1 MANSSAFPLGELDH
15 LMEQSKSLRSENIRD
30 EIVSRIYQNSHQ
42 LCEES
47 VRYTRSHRIP
57 PSHARLDRIL
67 TSRTWGF
74 PIMLAILGLIIYMTI
89 WGANLPSQA
98 LARLFGA
105 GEPVLSQVLQALGS
119 PVWLHDLLVFG
130 LYRGTT
136 WVVSVMLPPMAI
148 FFPVFALL
156 ENFGFLPRVA
166 FNMDRVF
173 QKSGGHG
180 KQALTMA
187 MGFGCNA
194 AAIVSTR
201 IIESP
206 RERLLAILTNNFVPC
221 NGRWPLLILLA
232 SLFMA
237 AGFSSGIGTM
247 VTAAVVMGLVLF
259 GIVVTLF
266 VSWALSK
273 TALRGVPTHYTL
285 ELPPFRRPKFWNTI
299 YRATMDKSLFVLK
312 RAVIIAAPASLIT
325 WILANID
332 IGSASILEH
341 AARFLDPFAQALG
354 LDGFILL
361 AFILGLPAN
370 EVVLPILL
378 MGYLATGS
386 MVEADQLADLK
397 QILLDHGWTWLTALN
412 MMLFSLLHY
421 PCGTT
426 LFTIY
431 KETKSV
437 KWSLLAALI
446 PTAIAVAVT
455 FTITQIVRL
464 FI

>member
-1 MANSSAFPLGELDH
+1 MANSSVFPLGELDH
-15 LMEQSKSLRSENIRD
+15 LMEQSKSLGSEKIRD
-30 EIVSRIYQNSHQ
+30 EIVSQIYQKSHM
-42 LCEES
+42 LCQES
-47 VRYTRSHRIP
+47 VHYTNKNWIP
-57 PSHARLDRIL
+57 RFHIKLDQIL

-74 PIMLAILGLIIYMTI
+74 PIMLVMLGVIIYLTI
-89 WGANLPSQA
+89 WGANIPSQA
-98 LARLFGA
+98 LASLFSI
-105 GEPVLSQVLQALGS
+105 GEPILSQIILFFGT
-119 PVWLHDLLVFG
+119 PMWFHDLLVYG

-148 FFPVFALL
+148 FFPIFSLL

-173 QKSGGHG
+173 KKSGGHG

-221 NGRWPLLILLA
+221 NGRWPILILMA

-237 AGFSSGIGTM
+237 AGFSSGIATM
-247 VTAAVVMGLVLF
+247 VTAGVVMGLVLI
-259 GIVVTLF
+259 GIVVTLA
-266 VSWALSK
+266 VSWILSK

-312 RAVIIAAPASLIT
+312 RAVIIAAPASLLT

-332 IGSASILEH
+332 IGSISILEH
-341 AARFLDPFAQALG
+341 TANFFDPFARALG
-354 LDGFILL
+354 MDGYILL

-386 MVEADQLADLK
+386 MIEVEQLTDLK
-397 QILLDHGWTWLTALN
+397 QILVEHGWTWLTALN

-431 KETKSV
+431 KETKSI
-437 KWSLLAALI
+437 KWSFLAALI
-446 PTAIAVAVT
+446 PTVIAIVVT

-464 FI
+464 I